1 MSKVVDSITG
11 GSQARKAANQAADA
25 QIQSADRA
33 IAFQK
38 ESRDIARNDLMPYAD
53 LGKRNVSGLES
64 LINDPNAQLKY
75 VQENPFFKA
84 LTDQATQ
91 ALKNNAS
98 ANFKLNSGGT
108 AEALQNSLML
118 LGNNLVQQQISN
130 KQNLVSMG
138 QNAAVGQGNITMNSG
153 NSVADLYTQQGNA
166 RAAGIVGGSNAVMQ
180 GRQSLLNLAG
190 GFIGAGAGAAGAAAG
205 AGAGAGTGSAAIMA
219 CDMRF
224 KTDINQVGLLDNGL
238 PIYTFRYKS
247 DPEKLHLNVMAQ
259 DVEKVKPEAVIEIDG
274 FKYVDM
280 EKLWH

>member
-84 LTDQATQ
+84 LTDQTTQ
-91 ALKNNAS
+91 TLLNNTA
-98 ANFKLNSGGT
+98 AKGKVGSGGT

-153 NSVADLYTQQGNA
+153 NSIADLYTQQGNA

-180 GRQSLLNLAG
+180 GRQSLLNLG
-190 GFIGAGAGAAGAAAG
+190 GQLGG
-205 AGAGAGTGSAAIMA
+205 AAIMA
-219 CDMRF
+219 CDIRF

>member
-84 LTDQATQ
+84 LTDQTTQ
-91 ALKNNAS
+91 TLLNNTA
-98 ANFKLNSGGT
+98 AKGKVGSGGT

-153 NSVADLYTQQGNA
+153 NSVADLYTQQGNS

-205 AGAGAGTGSAAIMA
+205 AGTGTGSAAIMA

-259 DVEKVKPEAVIEIDG
+259 DVEQVKPEAVIEIDG

>member
-1 MSKVVDSITG
+1 MKIVDTITG
-11 GSQARKAANQAADA
+11 GGQAASAARKGANA
-25 QIQSADRA
+25 QVESADRA
-33 IAFQK
+33 IAFQR

-84 LTDQATQ
+84 LTDQTTQ
-91 ALKNNAS
+91 TLLNNTS
-98 ANFKLNSGGT
+98 AKGKLASGGT

-138 QNAAVGQGNITMNSG
+138 QNAAAGQGNITMNAG
-153 NSVADLYTQQGNA
+153 NSIGDLYTQQGNA
-166 RAAGIVGGSNAVMQ
+166 RAAGLVGGANAIME
-180 GRQSLLNLAG
+180 GRTALMKA
-190 GFIGAGAGAAGAAAG
+190 AAAG
-205 AGAGAGTGSAAIMA
+205 AGVAA

-224 KTDINQVGLLDNGL
+224 KTDIKKVGLLDNGL
-238 PIYTFRYKS
+238 PIYTFRYKYDTS
-247 DPEKLHLNVMAQ
+247 KVHMNVMAQ
-259 DVEKVKPEAVIEIDG
+259 DVEQVKPEAVIDIDG
-274 FKYVDM
+274 FKYVDL